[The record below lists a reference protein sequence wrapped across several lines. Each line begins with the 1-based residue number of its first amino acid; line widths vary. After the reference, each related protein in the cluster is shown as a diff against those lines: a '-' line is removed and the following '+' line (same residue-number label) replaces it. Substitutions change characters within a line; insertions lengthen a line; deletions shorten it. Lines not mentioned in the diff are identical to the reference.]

1 MRKEFTFEWIFTQTS
16 PYYSKQ
22 TKIETL
28 DEASTSE
35 FLPGNKET
43 LCWTFFQV
51 WYSVEMSGLGQ
62 KINDAYLDIS
72 SLRWII
78 CWITEEDWRVS
89 WSFQINLPVYGTISS
104 QSLECCAVLSRVR
117 LFATPWTVA
126 HQAPLSME
134 LSRQAYCN
142 GLPC

>member
-51 WYSVEMSGLGQ
+51 
-62 KINDAYLDIS
+62 
-72 SLRWII
+72 
-78 CWITEEDWRVS
+78 
-89 WSFQINLPVYGTISS
+89 
-104 QSLECCAVLSRVR
+104 
-117 LFATPWTVA
+117 
-126 HQAPLSME
+126 
-134 LSRQAYCN
+134 
-142 GLPC
+142 